1 MNEIPLLRIFLI
13 RQIMWGNFQ
22 KSIPGMPITINIKDE
37 TAGGSIINETPITF
51 ENELTSVKAIIIARV
66 TAEVE
71 AYNDQQPEYFQG
83 LVQPA
88 DAEKTLKGYRLRARK
103 QIDPELQRLV
113 ALDAFEKNGYFV
125 LIDNIQAESLEQM
138 VVINSS
144 TNISF
149 VKLTPLIGG

>member
-1 MNEIPLLRIFLI
+1 
-13 RQIMWGNFQ
+13 
-22 KSIPGMPITINIKDE
+22 MPITINIKDE
-37 TAGGSIINETPITF
+37 TAGGSIINETPITLD
-51 ENELTSVKAIIIARV
+51 NELTTVKAIILARV
-66 TAEVE
+66 NAEVE
-71 AYNDQQPEYFQG
+71 VYNDKQPEYFQG

-88 DAEKTLKGYRLRARK
+88 DAEKTLNGYRLKAKK
-103 QIDPELQRLV
+103 QIDPAQQCLV
-113 ALDAFEKNGYFV
+113 ALDAFKKNGYFV

>member
-1 MNEIPLLRIFLI
+1 
-13 RQIMWGNFQ
+13 
-22 KSIPGMPITINIKDE
+22 MPITINIKDE
-37 TAGGSIINETPITF
+37 TAGGSIINETPITLD
-51 ENELTSVKAIIIARV
+51 NDLTTVKAIILARV
-66 TAEVE
+66 NAEVVV
-71 AYNDQQPEYFQG
+71 YNDRQPEYFQG

-88 DAEKTLKGYRLRARK
+88 DAEKTLNGYRLKAKKR
-103 QIDPELQRLV
+103 IDPEQQCLV